1 MGKEQQMATWVF
13 VMLTAMRKRFNLTQ
27 KDIVDIVKKYGI
39 IRFLIDQYELLHYYD
54 NEYII
59 NDVMRYIEEKG
70 GGAGELR

>member
-13 VMLTAMRKRFNLTQ
+13 VMLTSMRKRFNLTQ
-27 KDIVDIVKKYGI
+27 KDIVDIVKKHGI
-39 IRFLIDQYELLHYYD
+39 IRFMIDQYELLHYYD

-70 GGAGELR
+70 GGVGELR